1 LGKGVWLGFH
11 ESTHNLVTGVPNE
24 EKKLFNSL
32 EGDGVFI
39 EVIAKRLICIFLQPN
54 KVT

>member
-11 ESTHNLVTGVPNE
+11 ESTHNIVTSVPNE
-24 EKKLFNSL
+24 ENKLFSNL

-39 EVIAKRLICIFLQPN
+39 QVIAKRINYIFLQLN
-54 KVT
+54 KVA